1 MALYKQI
8 ETSTGT
14 IGSYWKISDVQID
27 YVRKMGT
34 FALMCYISKETR
46 DANKQPVN
54 SMGFAFDAEIKRDF
68 DFPFYDENVN
78 ILQTLYNLAKTHP
91 FFEGCGDC

>member
-1 MALYKQI
+1 MALKKI
-8 ETSTGT
+8 ITTSSGVNAE
-14 IGSYWKISDVQID
+14 YWKISDVQID

-54 SMGFAFDAEIKRDF
+54 SMGFSFDAEIKKDF
-68 DFPFYDENVN
+68 DFPFDNENVN
-78 ILQTLYNLAKTHP
+78 ILQTLYNLAKTNP
-91 FFEGCGDC
+91 FFSGSEDC